1 VAVTIAIPFYNAER
15 FLIDAIRSV
24 FAQTYQ
30 NWELLLI
37 DDGSTDKSLEIA
49 RSVND
54 PRVRVISDGRNK
66 KLAARLNEI
75 TNLAKYEYIARM
87 DADDLMSPYRIEIQM
102 NILESHPSID
112 LVSTALYSVK
122 NDLTLVGYRG
132 SNDSNVSFERLIKRE
147 VGILHASLLA
157 RKEWYKRNKYLESLN
172 VCQDSDIWLRA
183 SKKGDLKIKI
193 LANPLYVYR
202 EEGNITAKK
211 LLQAYK
217 IERKVF
223 SKYIDDHSYR
233 TYYIL
238 RSHAK
243 TMSVQYLDRFN
254 HLKIFHRRRNR
265 SLTNEQIDDYK
276 NMIETIKSTKVAGID
291 L

>member
-1 VAVTIAIPFYNAER
+1 MAVTIAIPFYNAET
-15 FLIDAIRSV
+15 FLPDAIRSV

-30 NWELLLI
+30 DWELILI
-37 DDGSTDKSLEIA
+37 DDGSTDRSLDIA
-49 RSVND
+49 RSVRD
-54 PRVRVISDGRNK
+54 LRVRVVSDGQNK

-75 TNLAKYEYIARM
+75 TELAKYDYIARM
-87 DADDLMSPYRIEIQM
+87 DADDLMSPHRIEIQM
-102 NILESHPSID
+102 NILESNPGID

-132 SNDSNVSFERLIKRE
+132 SNDSNVSFDRLIRKK

-157 RKEWYKRNKYLESLN
+157 RKQWYKRNKFLESLKI
-172 VCQDSDIWLRA
+172 CQDSDMWLRA

-223 SKYIDDHSYR
+223 REKCLAR
-233 TYYIL
+233 T
-238 RSHAK
+238 
-243 TMSVQYLDRFN
+243 
-254 HLKIFHRRRNR
+254 
-265 SLTNEQIDDYK
+265 
-276 NMIETIKSTKVAGID
+276 
-291 L
+291 